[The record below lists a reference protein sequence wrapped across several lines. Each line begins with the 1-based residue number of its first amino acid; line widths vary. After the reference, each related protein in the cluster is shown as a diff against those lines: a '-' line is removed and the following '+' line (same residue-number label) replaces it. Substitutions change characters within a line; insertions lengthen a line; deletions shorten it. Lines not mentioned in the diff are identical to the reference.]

1 MMKVLML
8 GNSYTYFFDMPN
20 LLQALFDENGV
31 DAQVDSITAGGRC
44 LVQNIDQNDPLH
56 KEIVEKCAQNHY
68 DALVLQEQSYNAMAH
83 YRNFLQG
90 VCGCVELVKAD
101 RCVLYATWG
110 RREGCNLL
118 EEFGWTNQSM
128 TEGLAAAYDAAA
140 RKVGGACAHVGKCFF
155 EIRRE
160 YPGIE
165 LYDPD
170 DSHPSYAGSCVAAL
184 AIYKKLIGNLPA
196 HTASLKWDAD
206 DLANACKV
214 IDRVG

>member
-1 MMKVLML
+1 MRVLML
-8 GNSYTYFFDMPN
+8 GNSYTYFFDMPKI
-20 LLQALFDENGV
+20 LQALFDENGV
-31 DAQVDSITAGGRC
+31 DATVDSVTAGGRS

-68 DALVLQEQSYNAMAH
+68 DALVLQEQSSNAMEY
-83 YRNFLQG
+83 YRNFLHG

-110 RREGCNLL
+110 RREGCDLL
-118 EEFGWTNQSM
+118 DEFGWTNQSM

-140 RKVGGACAHVGKCFF
+140 KKVGGTCAHVGKCFY

-184 AIYKKLIGNLPA
+184 TIYKKLIGSMPA
-196 HTASLKWDAD
+196 NTASLNVDAA
-206 DLANACKV
+206 DLAKVCKV
-214 IDRVG
+214 IDRVV